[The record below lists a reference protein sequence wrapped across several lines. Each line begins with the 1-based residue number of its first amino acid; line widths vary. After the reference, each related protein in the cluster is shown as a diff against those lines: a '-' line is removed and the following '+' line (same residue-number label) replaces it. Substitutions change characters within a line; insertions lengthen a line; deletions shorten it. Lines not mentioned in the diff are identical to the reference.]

1 MSSEIRVRFA
11 PSPTGYLH
19 IGGARTALFNWL
31 FVRHHGGKL
40 VLRIEDTDLK
50 RNTEEAAAAIY
61 QGLEWLGL
69 NWDEG
74 PHVGGDLGPYFQSQ
88 RAEIYERYL
97 KKLQDSGHIFEDQ
110 GALRFR
116 SPREHVVVNDLVC
129 GKIDFDLTNPGT
141 HPDMT
146 IRRPDGSWIFH
157 FVNVIDD
164 IEMKISHVIR
174 GEDHLS
180 NAPKHIELYRAL
192 GATPPHFAHIP
203 LILNR
208 DGSKMSKRDE
218 GARVA
223 TYIEQGYA
231 PEAVRN
237 YLCLLGWSPKDNRE
251 KIDID
256 EVVKLFEL
264 EKINR
269 RNAAFDL
276 DKCFWL
282 NGQYVAQMSLDR
294 FIELAR
300 PFLERAKIDISNDKY
315 LPEVLA
321 IVKEKIKLFKDVPE
335 WTSYFFTENYE
346 FDSEAVQKVFDKSEA
361 VSRLKALHEEFA
373 KVDKWD
379 FQTLESALK
388 SLAQKL
394 GCKTGDLVHP
404 ARVAVSGRSVGPS
417 LYHMLEVMGKERVLK
432 HFDRMN
438 AQLGAVNVIQ
448 VESGKLHGFKPD
460 GRGFARAIL
469 EVFSVDLR
477 DLRVMILGAGGAA
490 RAIALQCAKENS
502 ERLVI
507 ANRSFEK
514 ARKLADQ
521 LRDFFAGPKVLGPV
535 ARLQAI
541 PLEEAAIRFQI
552 GNVDLMVNTTSNG
565 LKRGDPTTNPTRMF

>member
-1 MSSEIRVRFA
+1 MNPEIRVRFA

-31 FVRHHGGKL
+31 FAQHHRGKF
-40 VLRIEDTDLK
+40 VLRIEDTDIK

-61 QGLEWLGL
+61 EGLEWLGL

-74 PHVGGDLGPYFQSQ
+74 PHVGGDFGPYFQSQ
-88 RAEIYERYL
+88 RTEIYERYL
-97 KKLQDSGHIFEDQ
+97 RKLKDAGHIFEDQ
-110 GALRFR
+110 GAVRFR
-116 SPREHVVVNDLVC
+116 SPREHVIVDDIVA

-180 NAPKHIELYRAL
+180 NTPKHIELYRAL
-192 GATPPHFAHIP
+192 SATPPHFAHIP

-223 TYIEQGYA
+223 SYMEQGYA

-282 NGQYVAQMSLDR
+282 NGQYIAQMSLDR

-300 PFLERAKIDISNDKY
+300 PFLKRANIEVSDQDY
-315 LPEVLA
+315 LRAVLA
-321 IVKEKIKLFKDVPE
+321 IVKEKIKLLSDVPE
-335 WTSYFFTENYE
+335 WTRYFFTEQYE
-346 FDSEAVQKVFDKSEA
+346 FDPAPVEKVFGKPEA
-361 VSRLKALHEEFA
+361 AERLITLRDEFA
-373 KVDKWD
+373 KIENWTGEKI
-379 FQTLESALK
+379 ESVLK
-388 SLAQKL
+388 RLAQKV

-404 ARVAVSGRSVGPS
+404 ARVAVSGRSIGPS
-417 LYHMLEVMGKERVLK
+417 LYHMLEVMGKGRVLAR
-432 HFDRMN
+432 FDRMI
-438 AQLGAVNVIQ
+438 AQLGA
-448 VESGKLHGFKPD
+448 E
-460 GRGFARAIL
+460 
-469 EVFSVDLR
+469 
-477 DLRVMILGAGGAA
+477 
-490 RAIALQCAKENS
+490 
-502 ERLVI
+502 
-507 ANRSFEK
+507 
-514 ARKLADQ
+514 
-521 LRDFFAGPKVLGPV
+521 
-535 ARLQAI
+535 
-541 PLEEAAIRFQI
+541 
-552 GNVDLMVNTTSNG
+552 
-565 LKRGDPTTNPTRMF
+565 

>member
-1 MSSEIRVRFA
+1 MNPAIRARFA

-31 FVRHHGGKL
+31 FARHHGGKF
-40 VLRIEDTDLK
+40 VLRIEDTDK
-50 RNTEEAAAAIY
+50 TRNTEEAAAAIY
-61 QGLEWLGL
+61 EGLRWLEL
-69 NWDEG
+69 DWDEG
-74 PHVGGDLGPYFQSQ
+74 PHVGGDFGPYLQSE
-88 RAEIYERYL
+88 RTEIYERYL
-97 KKLQDSGHIFEDQ
+97 KKLQDAGHIFEDQ

-116 SPREHVVVNDLVC
+116 SPRERVVVDDVVC

-146 IRRPDGSWIFH
+146 VRRPDGSWIFH

-180 NAPKHIELYRAL
+180 NTPKHIELYRAL

-251 KIDID
+251 KIDIE

-282 NGQYVAQMSLDR
+282 NGQYIAQMSLDR

-300 PFLERAKIDISNDKY
+300 PFLEKAGINISDEKYFRAVMS
-315 LPEVLA
+315 
-321 IVKEKIKLFKDVPE
+321 IVKEKIKLLGDVRE
-335 WTSYFFTENYE
+335 SIRSIEDSGRSSTSGYSGYSGPVTSGYSGSGISGYSGYFFTEDYE
-346 FDSEAVQKVFDKSEA
+346 FDPVAVEKVFGKSEA
-361 VSRLKALHEEFA
+361 AERLLALRGKFANIGNWNVEKIETSLKAL
-373 KVDKWD
+373 
-379 FQTLESALK
+379 
-388 SLAQKL
+388 AQEL
-394 GCKTGDLVHP
+394 GCNTGDLVHP
-404 ARVAVSGRSVGPS
+404 ARMAVSGRAVGPS
-417 LYHMLEVMGKERVLK
+417 LYHMLEVMGKERVLNR
-432 HFDRMN
+432 FDRMIS
-438 AQLGAVNVIQ
+438 QLGA
-448 VESGKLHGFKPD
+448 
-460 GRGFARAIL
+460 R
-469 EVFSVDLR
+469 
-477 DLRVMILGAGGAA
+477 
-490 RAIALQCAKENS
+490 
-502 ERLVI
+502 
-507 ANRSFEK
+507 
-514 ARKLADQ
+514 
-521 LRDFFAGPKVLGPV
+521 
-535 ARLQAI
+535 
-541 PLEEAAIRFQI
+541 
-552 GNVDLMVNTTSNG
+552 
-565 LKRGDPTTNPTRMF
+565 

>member
-1 MSSEIRVRFA
+1 MQQKDGSWGRGNSNLCFICVNLWLASFLMNPEIRVRFA

-31 FVRHHGGKL
+31 FARHHGGKF
-40 VLRIEDTDLK
+40 VLRIEDTDRT

-61 QGLEWLGL
+61 EGLQWLGL
-69 NWDEG
+69 DWDEG
-74 PHVGGDLGPYFQSQ
+74 PHVGGDFGPYLQSQ
-88 RAEIYERYL
+88 RTDIYERYL
-97 KKLQDSGHIFEDQ
+97 KQLQDGGHIFEDAD
-110 GALRFR
+110 ALRFR
-116 SPREHVVVNDLVC
+116 SPREHVLVDDVVC

-180 NAPKHIELYRAL
+180 NTPKHIELYRAL

-223 TYIEQGYA
+223 IYIEQGYA

-282 NGQYVAQMSLDR
+282 NGQYIAQMSLDR

-300 PFLERAKIDISNDKY
+300 PFLEKADIELSDRDYLRA
-315 LPEVLA
+315 VLA
-321 IVKEKIKLFKDVPE
+321 IVKEKIKLLSDVPE
-335 WTSYFFTENYE
+335 WTRYFFTEQYE
-346 FDSEAVQKVFDKSEA
+346 FDPAAVEKVFDKPEA
-361 VSRLKALHEEFA
+361 AERLIALRDEFA
-373 KVDKWD
+373 KIENWTVEKI
-379 FQTLESALK
+379 ESILK
-388 SLAQKL
+388 TLAQKL

-404 ARVAVSGRSVGPS
+404 ARVGVSGRSVGPS
-417 LYHMLEVMGKERVLK
+417 LYHMLEVMGKERVLGR
-432 HFDRMN
+432 FDRMI
-438 AQLGAVNVIQ
+438 AQLGA
-448 VESGKLHGFKPD
+448 K
-460 GRGFARAIL
+460 
-469 EVFSVDLR
+469 
-477 DLRVMILGAGGAA
+477 
-490 RAIALQCAKENS
+490 
-502 ERLVI
+502 
-507 ANRSFEK
+507 
-514 ARKLADQ
+514 
-521 LRDFFAGPKVLGPV
+521 
-535 ARLQAI
+535 
-541 PLEEAAIRFQI
+541 
-552 GNVDLMVNTTSNG
+552 
-565 LKRGDPTTNPTRMF
+565 

>member
-1 MSSEIRVRFA
+1 MASEIRVRFA

-31 FVRHHGGKL
+31 FARHHAGKL
-40 VLRIEDTDLK
+40 VLRIEDTDIK

-61 QGLEWLGL
+61 EGLEWLGL

-74 PHVGGDLGPYFQSQ
+74 PHVGGDHGPYFQSK
-88 RAEIYERYL
+88 RTEIYERYL
-97 KKLQDSGHIFEDQ
+97 KKLQEGGHIFEDQ

-116 SPREHVVVNDLVC
+116 SPREHVVVDDLVC
-129 GKIDFDLTNPGT
+129 GRIDFDLTNPGT

-164 IEMKISHVIR
+164 LEMKISHVIR

-180 NAPKHIELYRAL
+180 NTPKHIEIFRAL
-192 GATPPHFAHIP
+192 GATPPHYAHIP

-256 EVVKLFEL
+256 EVVRLFQL

-269 RNAAFDL
+269 RNASFDL

-282 NGQYVAQMSLDR
+282 NGQYIAQMSLDR
-294 FIELAR
+294 FIKLAR
-300 PFLERAKIDISNDKY
+300 PFMEKANIDISDEKY
-315 LPEVLA
+315 LGEVLA

-335 WTSYFFTENYE
+335 WTSYFFTETYD
-346 FDSEAVQKVFDKSEA
+346 FDPGAVEKVFGQPEA
-361 VSRLKALHEEFA
+361 ATRLSALRDEFGKIGNWNIAEIESRLK
-373 KVDKWD
+373 
-379 FQTLESALK
+379 T
-388 SLAQKL
+388 LAQKL

-404 ARVAVSGRSVGPS
+404 ARVAVSGRSIGPS
-417 LYHMLEVMGKERVLK
+417 LYHMLEVMGKDRVLAR
-432 HFDRMN
+432 FDRMTR
-438 AQLGAVNVIQ
+438 QLGA
-448 VESGKLHGFKPD
+448 E
-460 GRGFARAIL
+460 
-469 EVFSVDLR
+469 
-477 DLRVMILGAGGAA
+477 
-490 RAIALQCAKENS
+490 
-502 ERLVI
+502 
-507 ANRSFEK
+507 
-514 ARKLADQ
+514 
-521 LRDFFAGPKVLGPV
+521 
-535 ARLQAI
+535 
-541 PLEEAAIRFQI
+541 
-552 GNVDLMVNTTSNG
+552 
-565 LKRGDPTTNPTRMF
+565 

>member
-1 MSSEIRVRFA
+1 MNPEIRVRFA

-31 FVRHHGGKL
+31 FVRHHGGKF
-40 VLRIEDTDLK
+40 VLRIEDTDIK
-50 RNTEEAAAAIY
+50 RNTEEAVAAIY
-61 QGLEWLGL
+61 EGLEWLGL

-74 PHVGGDLGPYFQSQ
+74 PHVGGDFGPYFQSL
-88 RAEIYERYL
+88 RTEIYELYL
-97 KKLQDSGHIFEDQ
+97 RKLQDAGHIFEDA

-116 SPREHVVVNDLVC
+116 SPREHVVVDDLVC

-180 NAPKHIELYRAL
+180 NTPKHIELYRAL
-192 GATPPHFAHIP
+192 SSTPPHFAHIP

-223 TYIEQGYA
+223 SYMEQGYA

-282 NGQYVAQMSLDR
+282 NGQYIAKMSLDR

-300 PFLERAKIDISNDKY
+300 PFLKRADIEVSDRDY
-315 LPEVLA
+315 LRAVLA
-321 IVKEKIKLFKDVPE
+321 IVKEKIKLLSDVPE
-335 WTSYFFTENYE
+335 WTRYFFTEQYE
-346 FDSEAVQKVFDKSEA
+346 FDRTAVEKVFGKAEA
-361 VSRLKALHEEFA
+361 AKRLIGLRDEFA
-373 KVDKWD
+373 KIENWTVEKIES
-379 FQTLESALK
+379 TLK
-388 SLAQKL
+388 RLAQKL

-417 LYHMLEVMGKERVLK
+417 LYHMLEVMGKGRVLAR
-432 HFDRMN
+432 FDRMI
-438 AQLGAVNVIQ
+438 AQLGA
-448 VESGKLHGFKPD
+448 E
-460 GRGFARAIL
+460 
-469 EVFSVDLR
+469 
-477 DLRVMILGAGGAA
+477 
-490 RAIALQCAKENS
+490 
-502 ERLVI
+502 
-507 ANRSFEK
+507 
-514 ARKLADQ
+514 
-521 LRDFFAGPKVLGPV
+521 
-535 ARLQAI
+535 
-541 PLEEAAIRFQI
+541 
-552 GNVDLMVNTTSNG
+552 
-565 LKRGDPTTNPTRMF
+565 

>member
-1 MSSEIRVRFA
+1 MNPEIRVRFA

-31 FVRHHGGKL
+31 FARHHGGKF
-40 VLRIEDTDLK
+40 VLRIEDTDRT

-61 QGLEWLGL
+61 EGLQWLGL
-69 NWDEG
+69 DWDEG
-74 PHVGGDLGPYFQSQ
+74 PRVGGDFGPYLQSQ
-88 RAEIYERYL
+88 RTDIYEHYL
-97 KKLQDSGHIFEDQ
+97 KQLQDGGHIFEDA

-116 SPREHVVVNDLVC
+116 SPREHVLVDDVVC

-164 IEMKISHVIR
+164 IEMKISYVIR

-180 NAPKHIELYRAL
+180 NTPKHIELYRAL

-256 EVVKLFEL
+256 EVVKLFDL

-282 NGQYVAQMSLDR
+282 QRQYIIQMSLDR

-300 PFLERAKIDISNDKY
+300 PFLEKADIELSDRDYLRA
-315 LPEVLA
+315 VLA
-321 IVKEKIKLFKDVPE
+321 IVKEKIKLLSDVPE
-335 WTSYFFTENYE
+335 WTRYFFTEQYE
-346 FDSEAVQKVFDKSEA
+346 FDPAAVEKVFGKPEA
-361 VSRLKALHEEFA
+361 AERLIALRDEFA
-373 KVDKWD
+373 KIENWAVEKI
-379 FQTLESALK
+379 ESILK
-388 SLAQKL
+388 TLAQNL

-404 ARVAVSGRSVGPS
+404 ARVGVSGRSVGPS
-417 LYHMLEVMGKERVLK
+417 LYHMLEVMGKERVLAR
-432 HFDRMN
+432 FDRMI
-438 AQLGAVNVIQ
+438 AQLGA
-448 VESGKLHGFKPD
+448 K
-460 GRGFARAIL
+460 
-469 EVFSVDLR
+469 
-477 DLRVMILGAGGAA
+477 
-490 RAIALQCAKENS
+490 
-502 ERLVI
+502 
-507 ANRSFEK
+507 
-514 ARKLADQ
+514 
-521 LRDFFAGPKVLGPV
+521 
-535 ARLQAI
+535 
-541 PLEEAAIRFQI
+541 
-552 GNVDLMVNTTSNG
+552 
-565 LKRGDPTTNPTRMF
+565 

>member
-1 MSSEIRVRFA
+1 MNPEIRVRFA

-40 VLRIEDTDLK
+40 ILRVEDTDK
-50 RNTEEAAAAIY
+50 ARNTEEAAAAIY
-61 QGLEWLGL
+61 EGLRWLEL

-74 PHVGGDLGPYFQSQ
+74 PQVGGDFGPYFQSE
-88 RAEIYERYL
+88 RNEIYERYL
-97 KKLQDSGHIFEDQ
+97 KKLQDAGHIFEDA

-116 SPREHVVVNDLVC
+116 SPREHVIVDDLVC

-157 FVNVIDD
+157 FVNVVDD

-180 NAPKHIELYRAL
+180 NTPKHIELYRAL
-192 GATPPHFAHIP
+192 GATTPRFAHIP
-203 LILNR
+203 LILNH

-223 TYIEQGYA
+223 AYMEQGYA

-251 KIDID
+251 KIETD

-282 NGQYVAQMSLDR
+282 NGQYIAQMSLDR
-294 FIELAR
+294 FAELAR
-300 PFLERAKIDISNDKY
+300 PFLAKAKIDISDEDY
-315 LPEVLA
+315 LRKVLA

-335 WTSYFFTENYE
+335 WTAYFFTEDYE
-346 FDSEAVQKVFDKSEA
+346 FDPASVEKVFGKPEAATRLSALRQEFDKIDNWNAEI
-361 VSRLKALHEEFA
+361 
-373 KVDKWD
+373 
-379 FQTLESALK
+379 LESTLK
-388 SLAQKL
+388 SLAPTL

-417 LYHMLEVMGKERVLK
+417 LYHMLEVMGKERVLA
-432 HFDRMN
+432 R
-438 AQLGAVNVIQ
+438 IQ
-448 VESGKLHGFKPD
+448 
-460 GRGFARAIL
+460 RAGEKISNL
-469 EVFSVDLR
+469 PSV
-477 DLRVMILGAGGAA
+477 
-490 RAIALQCAKENS
+490 S
-502 ERLVI
+502 
-507 ANRSFEK
+507 
-514 ARKLADQ
+514 
-521 LRDFFAGPKVLGPV
+521 
-535 ARLQAI
+535 
-541 PLEEAAIRFQI
+541 
-552 GNVDLMVNTTSNG
+552 
-565 LKRGDPTTNPTRMF
+565 